1 MYLSHGIIHSLT
13 AVGALHPFDDSQG
26 TKLKL
31 PLRKN
36 REGKMLG
43 RATPGDENDD
53 HDVAEREAFV
63 LRAAD
68 PAESRAFRA
77 LFSTEED
84 DKLAPASL
92 FAGQV
97 NH

>member
-1 MYLSHGIIHSLT
+1 
-13 AVGALHPFDDSQG
+13 
-26 TKLKL
+26 
-31 PLRKN
+31 
-36 REGKMLG
+36 MLG
-43 RATPGDENDD
+43 RAAPGDEGDD
-53 HDVAEREAFV
+53 NQGVAEREAFV

-68 PAESRAFRA
+68 AAESRGFRA

-97 NH
+97 NR

>member
-1 MYLSHGIIHSLT
+1 
-13 AVGALHPFDDSQG
+13 
-26 TKLKL
+26 
-31 PLRKN
+31 
-36 REGKMLG
+36 MLG
-43 RATPGDENDD
+43 RAAPGDESDGD
-53 HDVAEREAFV
+53 QGVAEKEAFV

-68 PAESRAFRA
+68 AAESRGFRA

>member
-1 MYLSHGIIHSLT
+1 
-13 AVGALHPFDDSQG
+13 
-26 TKLKL
+26 
-31 PLRKN
+31 
-36 REGKMLG
+36 MLG
-43 RATPGDENDD
+43 RVTLGDESDED
-53 HDVAEREAFV
+53 GVAEREAFV

-68 PAESRAFRA
+68 AAESRGFRA

-97 NH
+97 NRKSLKTPVQQLQYPQTLRARWRPAQH